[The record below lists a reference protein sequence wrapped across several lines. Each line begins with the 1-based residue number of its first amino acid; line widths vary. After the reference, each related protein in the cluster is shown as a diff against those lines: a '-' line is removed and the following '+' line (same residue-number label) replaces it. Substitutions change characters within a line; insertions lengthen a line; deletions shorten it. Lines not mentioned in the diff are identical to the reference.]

1 MNLHHIRSALKHL
14 KFKIFGGMTIFSKI
28 IAGEIPSYK
37 IAENEKFFAFL
48 DIFPLREGHVL
59 VVPKTE
65 TDKFFDLSD
74 EYLAEMLVF
83 AKPIA
88 KAIERSFKCNRCGIE
103 VIGLEVP
110 HAHMH
115 LIPIN
120 SANDL
125 NFNQSKLTLTT
136 EQLEKIR
143 DKILSNL

>member
-1 MNLHHIRSALKHL
+1 MNWKYLTSAIINLKS
-14 KFKIFGGMTIFSKI
+14 KIFGGMTIFSKI

-74 EYLAEMLVF
+74 EFLTEMLVF

-88 KAIERSFKCNRCGIE
+88 KAIEKSFACNRCGIE

-120 SANDL
+120 TANDL
-125 NFNQSKLTLTT
+125 NFNQAKLKLSND
-136 EQLEKIR
+136 QLEKIR
-143 DKILSNL
+143 DKIVSNL